1 MRHLIF
7 KRARTQKPDST
18 FAGRART
25 TANLAILQ
33 AGDKR
38 ALVPKGATKSLAAA
52 LLPSYKHREPL
63 FFSEISEDSHAAKP
77 PCAG

>member
-1 MRHLIF
+1 MRRDQANRIVVGHGLLL
-7 KRARTQKPDST
+7 
-18 FAGRART
+18 T
-25 TANLAILQ
+25 TDPNLSIRE

-38 ALVPKGATKSLAAA
+38 ALVPKGAAKGLAAA

-63 FFSEISEDSHAAKP
+63 FFAEISEDSHAAKP